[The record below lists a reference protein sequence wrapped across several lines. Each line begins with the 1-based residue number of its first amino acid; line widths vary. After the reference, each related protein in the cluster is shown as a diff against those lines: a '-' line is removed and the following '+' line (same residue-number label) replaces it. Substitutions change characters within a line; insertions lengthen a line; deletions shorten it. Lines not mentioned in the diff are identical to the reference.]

1 MVVIEHFSLT
11 ARSVIATTLLGAGTG
26 ARLPVA
32 QLVRA
37 GSLFGVSGGAI
48 RTAASRM
55 VADGELDA
63 DDDGYHL
70 AGDLLEREQRVSES
84 QMGRRGRWTGAWEI
98 AVVRDEP
105 RPAAA
110 RRELR
115 SAAEALRF
123 AELREGTWVRPAN
136 LEPSRQANHQ
146 ATLAVQCIRFAG
158 ALTDDIP
165 ARTLFDLDSWADR
178 ARRLLG
184 ELQGRFAEPAATAP
198 ALTAGFEIAIA
209 VVRQL
214 QTDPLLPD
222 ELLPRSWP
230 GQSLRDEYERYDRR
244 FKRALAHSL
253 RA

>member
-1 MVVIEHFSLT
+1 MVAIEHYSLT
-11 ARSVIATTLLGAGTG
+11 ARSVIATTLLGTGTG

-37 GSLFGVSGGAI
+37 GSLFGISGGAI
-48 RTAASRM
+48 RTALSRM
-55 VADGELDA
+55 VADGELGT

-70 AGDLLEREQRVSES
+70 AGELLEREQRVSES
-84 QMGRRGRWTGAWEI
+84 PMGRRERWTGAWEI

-115 SAAEALRF
+115 AAAEALRF
-123 AELREGTWVRPAN
+123 GELREGTWVRPAN
-136 LEPSRQANHQ
+136 LDPARQAHHQ
-146 ATLAVQCIRFAG
+146 ATLGAQCIRFAG

-165 ARTLFDLDSWADR
+165 VRTLFDLDRWADR
-178 ARRLLG
+178 ARKLLG
-184 ELQGRFAEPAATAP
+184 ELQARFAESAATAP
-198 ALTAGFEIAIA
+198 ELTAGFEIAIA
-209 VVRQL
+209 VVRHL

-222 ELLPRSWP
+222 ELLPPLWP